1 MVTAKAQDLGGRVV
15 SATRTQ
21 MPHQSTFSETRAFV
35 TRDVHYWRLSSRAF
49 IAHSRAAYLYW
60 YLETAASGW
69 QFTRAAGA
77 ESNRLREAPSR
88 VTTQMVRP
96 DDLRE
101 AHVSLQR
108 SAWAPPHRRRRWGHD
123 GYRCVRRK
131 APAAPGP
138 DAHAPQRMAKC
149 PPRLRRPSEQPVPRS
164 LSRPIAEP
172 GRDNLCAS

>member
-1 MVTAKAQDLGGRVV
+1 M
-15 SATRTQ
+15 
-21 MPHQSTFSETRAFV
+21 
-35 TRDVHYWRLSSRAF
+35 
-49 IAHSRAAYLYW
+49 AHSRAAYLYW

-108 SAWAPPHRRRRWGHD
+108 SASAPPIAGDD
-123 GYRCVRRK
+123 GDTTATDVF
-131 APAAPGP
+131 GE
-138 DAHAPQRMAKC
+138 
-149 PPRLRRPSEQPVPRS
+149 RLRQRLDRTLMLPSV
-164 LSRPIAEP
+164 
-172 GRDNLCAS
+172 

>member
-1 MVTAKAQDLGGRVV
+1 MFQ
-15 SATRTQ
+15 
-21 MPHQSTFSETRAFV
+21 PHERKCHTNRHLARRE
-35 TRDVHYWRLSSRAF
+35 RLSHGTSTTGGSRAGLF

-77 ESNRLREAPSR
+77 ESNRLRDAPSR

-108 SAWAPPHRRRRWGHD
+108 SASAPPHRRRRWGHD

-172 GRDNLCAS
+172 SRDNLCAS